1 MKHRIMFYLTIL
13 VVLVTS
19 PLWAASFDH
28 DEHVA
33 ILGGNDCSSCHVEQ
47 SESIVPAKDVCMG
60 CHDAAMIEAVTFS
73 SLKTHGVTWAL
84 SHRSEA
90 KSKSINCSSCHQQ
103 SDCLECHV
111 SGFAD
116 EMGSFGNNMNNIHT
130 SDFHVTHPLAA
141 RTNPQ
146 LCSSCHEP
154 SYCSDCHGD
163 FRRGSLTGI
172 SHQRSFSSLQTSSFG
187 VAHEQFNDSDCATC
201 HTAAN
206 GSTIL
211 PTHEWSRGHAREARR
226 NLVTCQACHP
236 DGNVC
241 IKCHSARS
249 GLGVSPHPK
258 DWDDIDGRLRRA
270 SDGRTCRKCH

>member
-116 EMGSFGNNMNNIHT
+116 EMGSF
-130 SDFHVTHPLAA
+130 
-141 RTNPQ
+141 
-146 LCSSCHEP
+146 
-154 SYCSDCHGD
+154 
-163 FRRGSLTGI
+163 
-172 SHQRSFSSLQTSSFG
+172 
-187 VAHEQFNDSDCATC
+187 
-201 HTAAN
+201 
-206 GSTIL
+206 
-211 PTHEWSRGHAREARR
+211 
-226 NLVTCQACHP
+226 
-236 DGNVC
+236 
-241 IKCHSARS
+241 
-249 GLGVSPHPK
+249 
-258 DWDDIDGRLRRA
+258 
-270 SDGRTCRKCH
+270 